1 MTRATPPPL
10 QPIGPRSYDSE
21 TPNASRMYDYYL
33 GGAMN
38 FTADRELAERA
49 KTVLPCTPALAR
61 LNRSWLRRV
70 VHACLDEGID
80 QFLDLG
86 SGIPTVGNVHEIV
99 QRRVPDAKVVY
110 VDYDA
115 TAVTHAQKL
124 LQGNE
129 NAGIVHA
136 DIRDPD
142 SVLQSAEVG
151 RLLDFQRPMGLLM
164 VGILLYVGDEY
175 DPGGLVA
182 TYRDACVPGSL
193 LPISV
198 ITTQIVAEQDPVTH
212 KQILDL
218 IGVYDDASEQIH
230 TRSPDDMKS
239 WFTGMDLLEPGIT
252 TLPQWRPDGSL
263 EADNDSEA
271 RLLGIG
277 GLGRVRGPETEAPDT
292 SS

>member
-10 QPIGPRSYDSE
+10 PPIGPRSYDSE
-21 TPNASRMYDYYL
+21 MPNASRMYDYYL

-49 KTVLPCTPALAR
+49 KTVLPCTPSLAR

-70 VHACLDEGID
+70 VNVCLDEGID

-99 QRRVPDAKVVY
+99 QRRAPQGRVMY

-115 TAVTHAQKL
+115 TAVTHARKL
-124 LQGNE
+124 LKGNE
-129 NAGIVHA
+129 NAGILHA

-142 SVLQSAEVG
+142 TVLEAPEV
-151 RLLDFQRPMGLLM
+151 RALLDFSRPIGLLM
-164 VGILLYVGDEY
+164 VGILLYVGEEY
-175 DPGGLVA
+175 SPAGLVA
-182 TYRDACVPGSL
+182 AYRDACAPGSL

-198 ITTQIVAEQDPVTH
+198 ITTQIVAERDPVTH

-218 IGVYDDASEQIH
+218 IAVYADASEQI
-230 TRSPDDMKS
+230 RDWSKADLAA

-252 TLPQWRPDGSL
+252 ILPEWRPDGSL

-277 GLGRVRGPETEAPDT
+277 GMGRVL
-292 SS
+292 S

>member
-1 MTRATPPPL
+1 MTRATPPRL

-49 KTVLPCTPALAR
+49 KTVLPCTPSLAR

-70 VHACLDEGID
+70 VDTCLDEGID

-99 QRRVPDAKVVY
+99 QRRAPQGRVVY

-115 TAVTHAQKL
+115 TAVTHARKL

-129 NAGIVHA
+129 YAGIVHA
-136 DIRDPD
+136 DIRDPG
-142 SVLQSAEVG
+142 SVLRAPETR
-151 RLLDFQRPMGLLM
+151 RLLDFGRPIGLLM
-164 VGILLYVGDEY
+164 VGILLYVGPEY

-182 TYRDACVPGSL
+182 TYRDACAPGSL
-193 LPISV
+193 VPISV
-198 ITTQIVAEQDPVTH
+198 ITTKLVAGKDPVTH
-212 KQILDL
+212 KQVLDL
-218 IGVYDDASEQIH
+218 ISVYADASEQINDW
-230 TRSPDDMKS
+230 SEADLVC
-239 WFTGMDLLEPGIT
+239 WFSGMDLLAPGIT
-252 TLPQWRPDGSL
+252 LLSEWRPDGAL
-263 EADNDSEA
+263 EADNSSEA

-277 GLGRVRGPETEAPDT
+277 GMGRVRGTEAPDP
-292 SS
+292 SD

>member
-21 TPNASRMYDYYL
+21 MPNASRMYDYYL

-49 KTVLPCTPALAR
+49 KTVLPCTPSLAR

-70 VHACLDEGID
+70 VNVCLDEGID

-99 QRRVPDAKVVY
+99 RRSNPDGRVMY

-115 TAVTHAQKL
+115 TAVTHARKL
-124 LQGNE
+124 LKGNE
-129 NAGIVHA
+129 NAGILHA
-136 DIRDPD
+136 DIRDPET
-142 SVLQSAEVG
+142 VLHAPEV
-151 RLLDFQRPMGLLM
+151 RSLLDFTRPVGLLM

-175 DPGGLVA
+175 DPAGLVA

-198 ITTQIVAEQDPVTH
+198 ITTQIVAEHDPVTH

-218 IGVYDDASEQIH
+218 IAVYNDASEQIH
-230 TRSPDDMKS
+230 PWTVDDLRS

-252 TLPQWRPDGSL
+252 ILPEWRPDGSL
-263 EADNDSEA
+263 ESDNDSEA

-277 GLGRVRGPETEAPDT
+277 GMGRVRGPVTEAPA
-292 SS
+292 

>member
-10 QPIGPRSYDSE
+10 PPIGPRSYDSE
-21 TPNASRMYDYYL
+21 MPNASRMYDYYL

-49 KTVLPCTPALAR
+49 KTVLACTPSLAR

-70 VHACLDEGID
+70 VNVCLDEGID

-99 QRRVPDAKVVY
+99 QHRSPDGRVMY

-115 TAVTHAQKL
+115 TAVTHARKL
-124 LQGNE
+124 LKGNE
-129 NAGIVHA
+129 NAGILHA

-142 SVLQSAEVG
+142 TVLQAPEV
-151 RLLDFQRPMGLLM
+151 RSLLDFTRPMGLLM
-164 VGILLYVGDEY
+164 VGILLYVGEEY
-175 DPGGLVA
+175 DPAGLVA
-182 TYRDACVPGSL
+182 TYRDACAPGSL

-198 ITTQIVAEQDPVTH
+198 ITTQIVAEHDPVTH

-218 IGVYDDASEQIH
+218 IAVYDDASEQIH
-230 TRSPDDMKS
+230 PWTPDDLRS
-239 WFTGMDLLEPGIT
+239 WFAGMDLLEPGIT
-252 TLPQWRPDGSL
+252 ILPAWRPDGSL
-263 EADNDSEA
+263 ESDNDSEA

-277 GLGRVRGPETEAPDT
+277 GMGRVRGPANEAPA
-292 SS
+292 